1 MGGAEKAK
9 AAARKQAKDAKKKAK
24 KAAKNAK
31 KKAKK
36 AKKAA
41 GKKAAAAKKAAAKKI
56 AAGKVKAP
64 KVKSVKPIAG
74 KAGPKHVGASHADH
88 LAKAAKAA
96 AAHVI
101 SDAKSGKMS
110 VGQLKSAE
118 KSVNSKVKRAAKA
131 VAGAEAKA
139 HSGELYTQQEEL
151 FQEVLAQEDI
161 EQDGWSDDDTLTQDG
176 FDPRQLHDLKPDLK
190 NAADEAAKAQ
200 KAIAHAANT
209 KAGKKGSKGKGA
221 KKV

>member
-1 MGGAEKAK
+1 MAAMKKKMKGALKKQK
-9 AAARKQAKDAKKKAK
+9 AAAKKQMKKAAAAAKKT
-24 KAAKNAK
+24 AKNAK

-56 AAGKVKAP
+56 AAAKKAAGKVKAP
-64 KVKSVKPIAG
+64 KVNSVKPIAG

-139 HSGELYTQQEEL
+139 HSGELYTQ
-151 FQEVLAQEDI
+151 
-161 EQDGWSDDDTLTQDG
+161 
-176 FDPRQLHDLKPDLK
+176 
-190 NAADEAAKAQ
+190 
-200 KAIAHAANT
+200 
-209 KAGKKGSKGKGA
+209 
-221 KKV
+221 

>member
-56 AAGKVKAP
+56 AAAKKAAGKGKAP

-176 FDPRQLHDLKPDLK
+176 
-190 NAADEAAKAQ
+190 
-200 KAIAHAANT
+200 
-209 KAGKKGSKGKGA
+209 
-221 KKV
+221 